1 MLEEEVNRCQIQ
13 EWYPK
18 FKSVSIRT
26 LIHELPES
34 FVQYLCDDSGP
45 FLLPLSISNEDAL
58 PNRIHN
64 PEEEEDF
71 VIKESIETL
80 AGAVF
85 PKLNWSSPKD
95 SAWISSTGTLKC
107 TSFTEI
113 ALLLRSSVSLV
124 HDLCHAYD
132 SCIDKTSSR
141 PANFFL
147 ALRKW
152 APSLQPEMEFR
163 CFVRIHQLVGI
174 SQREVTGFYPSIC
187 QQKNELKMVIQE
199 FFTDEVRLNFDLENY
214 TFDVYVR
221 EDGRVKLLDFNP
233 WGAFTLPLLFTW
245 EELGKDSEDGNTL
258 EFRMVE
264 SQCGVRPGLKTAVPY
279 DYLDTSEGSGWD
291 QFLRNAEEELWR
303 QTLSSSDGLLIVPV
317 YCGVDMNHVLLIAK
331 IISDDTGFKLFVD
344 DLLSLLMAEMENDTF
359 DNVASPNRSSKL
371 PEFVKDG
378 IDDDELNPAMKE
390 EIDSTS
396 GLRQLLVVVVFADG
410 RDGRDLH

>member
-34 FVQYLCDDSGP
+34 FVQYLRDDSGP

-71 VIKESIETL
+71 VVSEGSGDESEKNSSPPSFPELEFQIKESIETL
-80 AGAVF
+80 GGAVF

-107 TSFTEI
+107 TSFSEI

-132 SCIDKTSSR
+132 SCINKTSSR
-141 PANFFL
+141 PSNFFL

-152 APSLQPEMEFR
+152 APSLRPEMEFR
-163 CFVRIHQLVGI
+163 CFVCVHQLVGI

-187 QQKNELKMVIQE
+187 EQKNELKMAIQE
-199 FFTDEVRLNFDLENY
+199 FFTDEVRLKFDLENY

-303 QTLSSSDGLLIVPV
+303 QTLSSSDG
-317 YCGVDMNHVLLIAK
+317 
-331 IISDDTGFKLFVD
+331 
-344 DLLSLLMAEMENDTF
+344 
-359 DNVASPNRSSKL
+359 
-371 PEFVKDG
+371 
-378 IDDDELNPAMKE
+378 
-390 EIDSTS
+390 
-396 GLRQLLVVVVFADG
+396 
-410 RDGRDLH
+410 